1 MRRASDRDLDI
12 ECDVGDMHTLP
23 YKDGSFD
30 HVFAYLPIGHTDSDG
45 IRKVISEIGRVL
57 VPNGTVF
64 LTLCSKD
71 TWTDKDVV
79 NANRCIEH
87 GAEIVEKALSISR
100 ISEDLMGKPAIA
112 AKIIS
117 SSVKRIAEYSMD
129 ICETAINAAM
139 E

>member
-30 HVFAYLPIGHTDSDG
+30 HVFAYLSISHTDSDG

-71 TWTDKDVV
+71 TWSFKG
-79 NANRCIEH
+79 ANC
-87 GAEIVEKALSISR
+87 L
-100 ISEDLMGKPAIA
+100 
-112 AKIIS
+112 
-117 SSVKRIAEYSMD
+117 
-129 ICETAINAAM
+129 
-139 E
+139 